1 MISRNEAIK
10 LKLLQNPGLTEKKM
24 EHYKK
29 YIKVE
34 NYEYKKYTFLKAYIK
49 VKNYK
54 FENYRFLKAYI
65 KMEKVIKFGDIEIH
79 KQTFRQHQEPISIKN
94 VDIDKN
100 SSI

>member
-1 MISRNEAIK
+1 MK

-24 EHYKK
+24 EHYKT

-34 NYEYKKYTFLKAYIK
+34 NYEFKKYKFLNAYIK
-49 VKNYK
+49 VKNHK
-54 FENYRFLKAYI
+54 FKNYRFLKAYI

-79 KQTFRQHQEPISIKN
+79 KQTFGQHKEPISIKN

-100 SSI
+100 SSIQEGFFR